1 MGKKK
6 SSSKKIAK
14 KQARQAV
21 YDQLVVALAG
31 FKSGTKDKKFE
42 SNLRKASKLFATD
55 IAKSNGNA
63 KAKVPKTGTNNIK
76 ITTDKKEEL
85 HDVS

>member
-6 SSSKKIAK
+6 ISAKKIAK

-31 FKSGTKDKKFE
+31 FKSGVKNKKFE
-42 SNLRKASKLFATD
+42 TNLRKASRLFAD
-55 IAKSNGNA
+55 DV
-63 KAKVPKTGTNNIK
+63 AKVTKKTKDKFSKNGTNIK
-76 ITTDKKEEL
+76 IKTPKKEEPQ
-85 HDVS
+85 DVV